1 MEKRIEST
9 LMLAN
14 LTSRVFRQL
23 MRLKT
28 EEAGLNETYRPF
40 IMILSRGD
48 GINQLEFSKRLHFSA
63 PSISL
68 TLQKMEQEGF
78 IKREQDEADKR
89 NTIVSLTDKG
99 KEYDNRFKSVLFKV
113 EDEIFEGIPLSEREQ
128 ANELLL
134 KLIKKIT
141 EVGDMPHEDI

>member
-1 MEKRIEST
+1 MEEKIEST

-23 MRLKT
+23 MREKT

-40 IMILSRGD
+40 FIMLSKGD
-48 GINQLEFSKRLHFSA
+48 AINQLEFVKRLHFSA

-68 TLQKMEQEGF
+68 TLQKMEMDGY
-78 IKREQDEADKR
+78 IIREVDENDKR
-89 NTIVSLTDKG
+89 NTNVRLTEKG
-99 KEYDNRFKSVLFKV
+99 KEYDRKFKNLLLEV
-113 EDEIFEGIPLSEREQ
+113 EEEIYKDIPKEERLE

-141 EVGDMPHEDI
+141 EVGGMPHEDI